1 MKRAGRNISNNN
13 MILWQTFRIGYFMCA
28 WTDAI
33 AKLATL
39 GKQFN
44 STLTTNFQAVQVMMS
59 RSAIPGFV
67 EDGQIYLVSTVYVNW
82 WTKKKG
88 EKL

>member
-44 STLTTNFQAVQVMMS
+44 STLTTNFQAV
-59 RSAIPGFV
+59 PGFV
-67 EDGQIYLVSTVYVNW
+67 EDGQIYIVSTVYVNW